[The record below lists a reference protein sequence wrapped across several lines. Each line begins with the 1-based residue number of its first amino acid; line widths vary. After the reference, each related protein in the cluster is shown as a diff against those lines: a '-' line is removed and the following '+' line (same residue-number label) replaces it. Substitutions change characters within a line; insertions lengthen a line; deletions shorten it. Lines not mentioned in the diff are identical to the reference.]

1 MELDGN
7 STVFLKPKKNLSGG
21 TEWNNGNQI
30 TQKEEYM
37 KIISKTAREEQDQPD
52 EKEEVDRIR
61 LDEKI
66 KKYLTIAKEI
76 VSKIEKTEEFL
87 HISAN

>member
-1 MELDGN
+1 
-7 STVFLKPKKNLSGG
+7 
-21 TEWNNGNQI
+21 
-30 TQKEEYM
+30 M

-66 KKYLTIAKEI
+66 KKYLPIAKEI